1 MCFGNASRIAEHKAE
16 EAKRAASRIAGD
28 SERRVAAIQ
37 AQADAI
43 KPQYTPPPAT
53 PPTPQ
58 KSTPLPA
65 MVSSTLASNSGVKS
79 SMSKRKSTQNI
90 NKGIAALRIPLNTGG
105 TGSNSNVN
113 IG

>member
-1 MCFGNASRIAEHKAE
+1 MCFQNAANIQHHAAEN
-16 EAKRAASRIAGD
+16 AKREAARISA
-28 SERRVAAIQ
+28 ENEKRMAAMQ

-43 KPQYTPPPAT
+43 KPKMTPAPVNTGAT
-53 PPTPQ
+53 I
-58 KSTPLPA
+58 A
-65 MVSSTLASNSGVKS
+65 EGGGVRS

-105 TGSNSNVN
+105 SASSSNVN

>member
-1 MCFGNASRIAEHKAE
+1 MCFGNGNRIAEHAVE
-16 EAKRAASRIAGD
+16 NAKREAARISG
-28 SERRVAAIQ
+28 ENEKRMAAMQ

-43 KPQYTPPPAT
+43 KPKMTPAPVNTGAT
-53 PPTPQ
+53 I
-58 KSTPLPA
+58 A
-65 MVSSTLASNSGVKS
+65 EGGGVKS

-105 TGSNSNVN
+105 TSSNSNVN